1 MNRNKQESTHR
12 RDVEHS
18 SQLVENTLDV
28 FGVDVQDGKLS
39 SHRQT
44 SISEDGEYVHSV
56 SNMLD

>member
-1 MNRNKQESTHR
+1 MNRNKQVSTHR
-12 RDVEHS
+12 CDVEHS

-44 SISEDGEYVHSV
+44 SISEGGEYVHSV
-56 SNMLD
+56 SNMID